1 MRSIEHSKQIKGRE
15 VLRKIHIDKRYIW
28 FVQALLSDT
37 GLVALSLGNDEE
49 VSIFYDK
56 NVEDEVLNYLREI
69 EQFCCFEFY

>member
-1 MRSIEHSKQIKGRE
+1 MRNIEHSKQIKGRE
-15 VLRKIHIDKRYIW
+15 VLKKIHMDTRYVW

-37 GLVALSLGNDEE
+37 GLVALSLGNNEE

-69 EQFCCFEFY
+69 EQFCCFEFC

>member
-1 MRSIEHSKQIKGRE
+1 
-15 VLRKIHIDKRYIW
+15 
-28 FVQALLSDT
+28 LLSDT